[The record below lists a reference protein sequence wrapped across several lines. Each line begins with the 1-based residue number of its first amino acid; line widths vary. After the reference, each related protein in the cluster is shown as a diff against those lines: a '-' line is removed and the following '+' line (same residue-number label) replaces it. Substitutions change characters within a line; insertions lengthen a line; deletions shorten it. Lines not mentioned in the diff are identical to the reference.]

1 MNKSGEGGESRS
13 QVTQDNVPG
22 GDVKLEREDD
32 VSSVAYLTNEAALS
46 AQVAVEHVVGGI
58 LRQGDQVGSV
68 FALCYLKKTNTHIL
82 RCLKVADGWCN
93 YIMNTAG
100 YLSQV
105 HDTVEMARLQQ
116 VRPLPHSGR

>member
-22 GDVKLEREDD
+22 GDVKLEGEDD

-68 FALCYLKKTNTHIL
+68 FALCYLKNTKHTHIKMFEGGRRL
-82 RCLKVADGWCN
+82 VQLHHEHGRIPVAG
-93 YIMNTAG
+93 
-100 YLSQV
+100 
-105 HDTVEMARLQQ
+105 
-116 VRPLPHSGR
+116 P